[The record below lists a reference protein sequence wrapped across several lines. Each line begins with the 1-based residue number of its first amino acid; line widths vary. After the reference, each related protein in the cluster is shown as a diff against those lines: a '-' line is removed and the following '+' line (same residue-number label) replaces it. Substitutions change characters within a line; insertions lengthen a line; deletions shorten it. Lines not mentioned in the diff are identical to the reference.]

1 MKRFCLFF
9 IGLLVTTALM
19 AQNGVVSGVVS
30 DADSGEPLVG
40 ATVIEVGTNNGT
52 VTDVDGKYILKLTKQ
67 TAQLRFSYLGYADLT
82 AHAKAG
88 ATLNLILKP
97 LAHQLHLQSEERSAY
112 HGYVFKSRAGTE
124 RYGCRLTSGSKLG
137 RS

>member
-40 ATVIEVGTNNGT
+40 ATVIEVGTNN
-52 VTDVDGKYILKLTKQ
+52 
-67 TAQLRFSYLGYADLT
+67 
-82 AHAKAG
+82 
-88 ATLNLILKP
+88 
-97 LAHQLHLQSEERSAY
+97 ERLPMWMGNIS
-112 HGYVFKSRAGTE
+112 
-124 RYGCRLTSGSKLG
+124 
-137 RS
+137 